1 MTAPYGSDERVAAP
15 TAPADRAVAEAPLLV
30 PPLVRLTA
38 RMNRG
43 AAKTLWTGYQRAF
56 GARILRWAT
65 TGRLHL
71 RGLEHAH
78 AVSPERPLLLVAN
91 HRTFL
96 DLYMVSSILLLQ
108 VPGRWRLFF
117 PVRGR
122 YCYQSAKGA
131 VLNAAAAG
139 WAMYPPFF
147 REPGT
152 RALDR
157 LMLERLV
164 ELLREGPGN
173 VVGFHPEGTRNQ
185 DADPWS
191 LLAPHP
197 GVGELVLAARPQ
209 ILPVFTAGLTN
220 DVRAFLTSERRVGA
234 PVRVHFG
241 PPVPPGAYDAAPR
254 RARGYV
260 EVARDLM
267 GRIGALAEA
276 DRREFG
282 APAR

>member
-1 MTAPYGSDERVAAP
+1 MTTPYRGDDAAADPAAP
-15 TAPADRAVAEAPLLV
+15 IGPAVAEAPLQV

-38 RMNRG
+38 RMNQG
-43 AAKTLWTGYQRAF
+43 AAKTVWTGYQRAV

-71 RGLEHAH
+71 RGMEHAR

-122 YCYQSAKGA
+122 YCYQSAGGA
-131 VLNAAAAG
+131 LLNAAAAG

-164 ELLREGPGN
+164 ELLRAGPGN

-185 DADPWS
+185 SDDPWS

-220 DVRAFLTSERRVGA
+220 DVRAFLTSERKAGA

-241 PPVPPGAYDAAPR
+241 PPVPDAAYDAVPR

-267 GRIGALAEA
+267 ARIGALAER
-276 DRREFG
+276 DRAEFG
-282 APAR
+282 

>member
-1 MTAPYGSDERVAAP
+1 MSDVVQAEPAELPAGP
-15 TAPADRAVAEAPLLV
+15 ASPAPAPLPPLL
-30 PPLVRLTA
+30 RLTE

-43 AAKTLWTGYQRAF
+43 PAKTLWTGYQRAV

-65 TGRLHL
+65 AGRLHL
-71 RGLEHAH
+71 HGLEHAH
-78 AVSPERPLLLVAN
+78 AVSPARPLLLVAN

-96 DLYMVSSILLLQ
+96 DLYMVSSILLLR

-122 YCYQSAKGA
+122 YCYQSAGGA
-131 VLNAAAAG
+131 LLNAAAAG

-157 LMLERLV
+157 LMLERLIA
-164 ELLREGPGN
+164 LLSEGPGN

-185 DADPWS
+185 GDDPWS

-220 DVRAFLTSERRVGA
+220 DVKAFLTTERRRRS

-241 PPVPPGAYDAAPR
+241 APVPADAYDAVPR

-267 GRIGALAEA
+267 ARIAALAEA
-276 DRREFG
+276 DRAGFG
-282 APAR
+282 GRASDE

>member
-1 MTAPYGSDERVAAP
+1 MSEPRPDGDGAGVGFEPRASREEV
-15 TAPADRAVAEAPLLV
+15 PATL
-30 PPLVRLTA
+30 PPILRLTE

-43 AAKTLWTGYQRAF
+43 PAKRLWTGYQRAV

-65 TGRLHL
+65 TGRLHV
-71 RGLEHAH
+71 RGMEHAR
-78 AVSPERPLLLVAN
+78 AVSTARPLLLVAN

-122 YCYQSAKGA
+122 YCYQSARGA
-131 VLNAAAAG
+131 LLNAAAAG

-157 LMLERLV
+157 LMLERLMA
-164 ELLREGPGN
+164 LLREGPGN

-185 DADPWS
+185 DDDPWS

-197 GVGELVLAARPQ
+197 GVGELVLGARPQ
-209 ILPVFTAGLTN
+209 ILPVFVAGLTN
-220 DVRAFLTSERRVGA
+220 DVSAFLSSERRQGL

-241 PPVPPGAYDAAPR
+241 PAVPPDAYDAVPR

-267 GRIGALAEA
+267 ARIAALAEQ
-276 DRREFG
+276 DRAEFG
-282 APAR
+282 TREA